1 LGRLVTAE
9 ERIIFEG
16 TPIVLRPIHPGD
28 EKAHREFLES
38 LRPEDFRRR
47 FFEAPHPYGAD
58 ELWRYTHPDPSRESA
73 FIAIE
78 DKCEGRVLGVARAV
92 RRKDPDRAEFAVV
105 VRSDLKGH
113 GLGSLLLDRLI
124 RNARG
129 QGIAELEGETLAS
142 NSRMLHLARDFGFE
156 IGPPVDGLCSLRL
169 RLAEER

>member
-1 LGRLVTAE
+1 VTAE
-9 ERIIFEG
+9 EHIIFEG

-113 GLGSLLLDRLI
+113 GLGSLLLDRPNSKERRWPAI
-124 RNARG
+124 PACCIWPAISVSRSARRSTVS
-129 QGIAELEGETLAS
+129 AAS
-142 NSRMLHLARDFGFE
+142 D
-156 IGPPVDGLCSLRL
+156 
-169 RLAEER
+169 